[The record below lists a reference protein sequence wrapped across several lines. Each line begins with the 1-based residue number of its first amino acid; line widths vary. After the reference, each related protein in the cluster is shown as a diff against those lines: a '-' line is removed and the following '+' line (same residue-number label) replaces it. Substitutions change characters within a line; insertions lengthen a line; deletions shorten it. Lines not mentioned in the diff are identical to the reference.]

1 MMKGMYGE
9 LTKSPNPGTWGI
21 SFSIL
26 AGVGYS
32 LYFLTFGHEK
42 AGSPFD
48 VRHHSLAYLSFR
60 LSGIF
65 LWLFG

>member
-26 AGVGYS
+26 AGGGYS
-32 LYFLTFGHEK
+32 LYFLTSGHEK
-42 AGSPFD
+42 AGSG
-48 VRHHSLAYLSFR
+48 AT
-60 LSGIF
+60 LSGFIGS
-65 LWLFG
+65 LIYL